1 MECVISSDIQ
11 ALKPYIG
18 EDALRRLPSN
28 RHISYQVEGRG
39 YFLSFYVLNVKELG
53 DKEQRVS
60 IYFDRENLICIT
72 ENTQLHSLMTSCAK
86 TDNYFHTL
94 FEFFMQ
100 LTAEDID
107 ILEHFEDR
115 ITMLEDE
122 LLTGS
127 GSSRKSSRKIIAIRR
142 ELLRLKRYYE
152 QLGLVISVPAD
163 NEKGFFHG
171 GEQRQFTAV
180 SHRIDRLLESVLHL
194 REYITQV
201 REAYQAQIDIEQNN
215 IMRIFTV
222 ITAIFLPLSLIVGWY
237 GMNLQMPEYAWPFGY
252 PFVILLSVVVLAL
265 TVLLFKLKKWF

>member
-1 MECVISSDIQ
+1 MLYHRYPSIKT
-11 ALKPYIG
+11 LY
-18 EDALRRLPSN
+18 RRRCASASAFK

-39 YFLSFYVLNVKELG
+39 YFLSFYVLSVKELG

-72 ENTQLHSLMTSCAK
+72 ENAQLRSLMTSCAK

-142 ELLRLKRYYE
+142 ELLRLKPYYE

-163 NEKGFFHG
+163 NEKGFFHEG
-171 GEQRQFTAV
+171 NKGSLPPFLTGSTV
-180 SHRIDRLLESVLHL
+180 LLESVLHL

-201 REAYQAQIDIEQNN
+201 RELIRHKLTLNRTILCAY
-215 IMRIFTV
+215 
-222 ITAIFLPLSLIVGWY
+222 
-237 GMNLQMPEYAWPFGY
+237 
-252 PFVILLSVVVLAL
+252 LLSSQQ
-265 TVLLFKLKKWF
+265 FFYHCH